1 MSISR
6 PPVID
11 FTRSKP
17 RPYGGLLLA
26 ALGVAALAYVAVQA
40 QESQAL
46 LQAQREGLR
55 SLMGQSPAARYAA
68 ALSPEERR
76 KRSQMEAVANYLAAP
91 WDGLLAAFE
100 SRARGKVVI
109 RKLEPDATTGMVRM
123 VGETQSVKSMMD
135 YVQGLESDKRLHE
148 VVLLKHERSQD
159 AAAGKG
165 APIEFTVAA
174 AWRIEAR
181 RSATGA
187 GVASPS
193 TAAGGTTSA
202 APAGVTTGGLP

>member
-1 MSISR
+1 
-6 PPVID
+6 
-11 FTRSKP
+11 
-17 RPYGGLLLA
+17 
-26 ALGVAALAYVAVQA
+26 
-40 QESQAL
+40 
-46 LQAQREGLR
+46 
-55 SLMGQSPAARYAA
+55 
-68 ALSPEERR
+68 
-76 KRSQMEAVANYLAAP
+76 MEAVANYLAAP

-100 SRARGKVVI
+100 SRSRGKVVI

-123 VGETQSVKSMMD
+123 VGETQSVKLMMD

-159 AAAGKG
+159 AAASAG

-181 RSATGA
+181 RTAPGA

-193 TAAGGTTSA
+193 TAAGATTT
-202 APAGVTTGGLP
+202 APAAGVTTGGLP